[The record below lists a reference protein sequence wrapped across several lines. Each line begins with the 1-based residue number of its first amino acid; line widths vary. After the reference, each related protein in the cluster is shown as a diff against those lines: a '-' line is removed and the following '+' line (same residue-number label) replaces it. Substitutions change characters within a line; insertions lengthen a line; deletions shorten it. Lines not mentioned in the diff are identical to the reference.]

1 MLWCRAG
8 AGSPGQLTL
17 GSESTGSVGG
27 LLIRHSYVGKVG
39 RMGHDKVGSGWGGVM
54 WDVIRWDVMRWDV
67 MRWGMIRWGVDM
79 EGVMRW
85 SVGTIAIG

>member
-8 AGSPGQLTL
+8 AESPGQLTL

-39 RMGHDKVGSGWGGVM
+39 RMGHDEVGSGWGGVG
-54 WDVIRWDVMRWDV
+54 WDVIRR
-67 MRWGMIRWGVDM
+67 GVGM
-79 EGVMRW
+79 EGMMRW
-85 SVGTIAIG
+85 SVGTIVIG